1 MIYNLQ
7 IKEAR
12 LWFLVGY
19 KDFLSIID
27 ISCCVNGDVGI
38 CVITHSLIQVSPTSF
53 SDVVCWV
60 KLLLK
65 IAVDCTKRISLEIRC
80 VFDKC
85 VQNIRIAGI
94 KHSIM
99 TNFVD
104 VARWTVLR
112 SNKINSNVRESVKG
126 LCFIFNGSFW
136 IAKECWS

>member
-7 IKEAR
+7 FKEAR

-65 IAVDCTKRISLEIRC
+65 IAVDCTERICLEIRC

-85 VQNIRIAGI
+85 VQNIRIAGV
-94 KHSIM
+94 KHSM
-99 TNFVD
+99 VTNFID
-104 VARWTVLR
+104 VT
-112 SNKINSNVRESVKG
+112 
-126 LCFIFNGSFW
+126 
-136 IAKECWS
+136 